1 MSVNVTWENFC
12 LSLSSFFLTHTHK
25 LHSCSKKIVNHRSL
39 NWLLGGGS
47 KWNQF
52 SFTSNARRKPLL
64 VPTTSSHYCIFYRD
78 LVPCTINQHASL
90 RNCLC
95 GPLHPVAT
103 LLHSRSYSIYLPL
116 LKQVFLFFVTFIQDS
131 FATDKQAENV
141 YLKQPTNISIT
152 RVLTPTHSRTTNSP
166 GGHELYESG
175 VKMEFITP
183 ISGFCLLL
191 SAE

>member
-39 NWLLGGGS
+39 NWLLGVGKQMKS
-47 KWNQF
+47 IFLHVKCKKE
-52 SFTSNARRKPLL
+52 A
-64 VPTTSSHYCIFYRD
+64 TTGSHYCIFYRD

-152 RVLTPTHSRTTNSP
+152 RVLTPTHSRTTKSP
-166 GGHELYESG
+166 GGGAWVIWER
-175 VKMEFITP
+175 
-183 ISGFCLLL
+183 C
-191 SAE
+191 

>member
-1 MSVNVTWENFC
+1 MAVSKQKTKCLRMWRGRISVF
-12 LSLSSFFLTHTHK
+12 LFLPFFSHTHTNYTVATRK
-25 LHSCSKKIVNHRSL
+25 LWIIAL
-39 NWLLGGGS
+39 LIDFLGGIGKQMKS
-47 KWNQF
+47 IFLHVKCKKE
-52 SFTSNARRKPLL
+52 A
-64 VPTTSSHYCIFYRD
+64 TTGSHYCIFYRD

-116 LKQVFLFFVTFIQDS
+116 LKQDFLFFVTFIQDS

-152 RVLTPTHSRTTNSP
+152 RVLTPTHSRTTKSP
-166 GGHELYESG
+166 GGMSYMRAVL
-175 VKMEFITP
+175 KWN
-183 ISGFCLLL
+183 L
-191 SAE
+191 

>member
-1 MSVNVTWENFC
+1 MAVSKQKTKCLWMWRGRISVF
-12 LSLSSFFLTHTHK
+12 LFLPFFSHTHTNYTVAARK
-25 LHSCSKKIVNHRSL
+25 LWIIA
-39 NWLLGGGS
+39 LLIDFWGGGS

-166 GGHELYESG
+166 GGGMSYMRAVL
-175 VKMEFITP
+175 KWN
-183 ISGFCLLL
+183 L
-191 SAE
+191 